1 MRTLSIDLETYCDL
15 DLKKVGVYKY
25 AEEAEILLFGYAYD
39 DEMVNVIDLAQG
51 EDIPEQVLRDLIDPA
66 VLKTAYNAQF
76 ERVLLSHYL
85 FGGETIN
92 SFYDDNYFL
101 DPAQW

>member
-76 ERVLLSHYL
+76 ERVL
-85 FGGETIN
+85 
-92 SFYDDNYFL
+92 
-101 DPAQW
+101 